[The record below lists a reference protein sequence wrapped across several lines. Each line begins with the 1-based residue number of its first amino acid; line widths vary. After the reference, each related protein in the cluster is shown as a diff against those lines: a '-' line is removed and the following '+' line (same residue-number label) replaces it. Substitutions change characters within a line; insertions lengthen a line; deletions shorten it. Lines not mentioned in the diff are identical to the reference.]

1 MKNKVVII
9 VLIVLISFAVGISI
23 NYFKNQSELKKLES
37 QYSYVSGTIIELKNN
52 IATLDTKDE
61 EIKNLYEKITF
72 SIPENQKNNWVVGD
86 IVKVNYLPGHISED
100 GIIEVISIESIGKER
115 LFTPAHNIP
124 VSNSDN
130 TGRIVF
136 KSFFAY
142 NKNIS
147 LDLFKVKDDN
157 IYYKK
162 ITTYKEYLNYKEL
175 IPELRSL
182 TENDFI
188 HYYLVIAMT
197 TDINSIYMFEKINE
211 NSENSTA
218 ELEILKTK
226 SLDSTAETPIYSGV
240 SIVLPNVTDYEES
253 SLEFKI
259 K

>member
-157 IYYKK
+157 IYY
-162 ITTYKEYLNYKEL
+162 IF
-175 IPELRSL
+175 
-182 TENDFI
+182 D
-188 HYYLVIAMT
+188 
-197 TDINSIYMFEKINE
+197 
-211 NSENSTA
+211 
-218 ELEILKTK
+218 
-226 SLDSTAETPIYSGV
+226 
-240 SIVLPNVTDYEES
+240 
-253 SLEFKI
+253 
-259 K
+259 